1 MVAAAQPP
9 TNVSTAPAAGMLS
22 GVRRR
27 VGELRRATGYVPFL
41 RSHGRSAAY
50 VGWSGNGNLGDEAM
64 LEAHR
69 RLLAPWD
76 VRQVPNLPDN
86 AVLRAVGRRGAI
98 GAVCLGGGTLI
109 FNGHFRETLTALLAA
124 APSAPRTMLSVG
136 VEDPT
141 YAQGRR
147 AAVRAEPALW
157 APILR
162 EFPTVRVRG
171 PRSAASLAEIGV
183 DAQVVGDPALAL
195 ALPADLADP
204 LSGDMAAVRGERPVV
219 GINVGVTDDLWGQDE
234 DGLLGHV
241 RDLARRL
248 VERGT
253 EVRLISTT
261 TEDTAPLERLAAEVP
276 GVVAPPACE
285 LDTVLRALA
294 ACDVLVGEKLHAL
307 VLAARVGVPGIAMEY
322 RPKCR
327 DFQQSVGRERYTLR
341 TDELTSGSLLELVDE
356 VLADLD
362 AQRAAM
368 VAEVA
373 TLATELERA
382 ADDARST
389 LVA

>member
-1 MVAAAQPP
+1 MVAPSPLP
-9 TNVSTAPAAGMLS
+9 TTPVVPEA
-22 GVRRR
+22 RRR
-27 VGELRRATGYVPFL
+27 LGELRRSAGYVPFL
-41 RSHGRSAAY
+41 RSRGRSVAY

-64 LEAHR
+64 LSAHQQ
-69 RLLAPWD
+69 LLAPWD
-76 VRQVPNLPDN
+76 VRQVPNLPRN
-86 AVLRAVGRRGAI
+86 PVLAAVGRAGAF

-109 FNGHFRETLTALLAA
+109 FNGHFRETLGALLDA
-124 APSAPRTMLSVG
+124 APHAPRTMLSVG

-141 YAQGRR
+141 YAVGRR
-147 AAVRAEPALW
+147 ARTGEEPALW

-162 EFPTVRVRG
+162 RFPTVRVRG
-171 PRSAASLAEIGV
+171 PRSAATLADVGIE
-183 DAQVVGDPALAL
+183 AQVVGDPALAL
-195 ALPADLADP
+195 ALPEGLPDP
-204 LSGDMAAVRGERPVV
+204 LAGGPAPRDGGVV
-219 GINVGVTDDLWGQDE
+219 GINVGITDDLWGQDE
-234 DGLLGHV
+234 EGLLAHV
-241 RDLARRL
+241 RELARSL
-248 VERGT
+248 VARGA

-276 GVVAPPACE
+276 GAVAPPACD

-294 ACDVLVGEKLHAL
+294 GCDVLVGEKLHAL

-341 TDELTSGSLLELVDE
+341 TDELTAGSLLELVDE

-373 TLATELERA
+373 ALAAELTA
-382 ADDARST
+382 AGADARGA
-389 LVA
+389 LGDPQAARA